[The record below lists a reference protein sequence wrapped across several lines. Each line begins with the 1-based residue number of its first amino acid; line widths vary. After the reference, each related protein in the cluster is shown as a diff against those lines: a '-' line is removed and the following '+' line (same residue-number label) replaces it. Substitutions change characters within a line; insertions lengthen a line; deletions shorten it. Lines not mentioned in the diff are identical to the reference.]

1 MINIDTETKKFKN
14 AFNGSVDFVVKSVG
28 CKQGV
33 ALAFIDGMVNIDQ
46 MELGIIMPLL
56 QKAEFEPTEE
66 GIAAVLT
73 TGVKISAET
82 EIAEAITAISEG
94 ECVMLVEG
102 SSSYF
107 VVNIRGYALRTPSE
121 PPTSAVLK
129 GPREGF
135 TEDVKTNMVLLR
147 RRLHTNNL
155 VYNTIKVGRYTKTAV
170 VVAHINEI
178 ANIEIVDKI
187 TKRIEKIDIDGIID
201 AAYVGKFL
209 EERNYSIFNQ
219 TGMAE
224 KPDIVAAKML
234 EGRVAIIVDGSPMV
248 ITLPFCMLEDF
259 QDSQDYYKRATRAT
273 MLRMLRLLGVFFAI
287 ILPAAFVALQMH
299 QFQMLPMKL
308 LITIIN
314 SISGIPFTPV
324 VEMFIALVLFEILG
338 EASVRMPKYVGMA
351 VSIVGAIVL
360 GETAVSAGLLSSLT
374 VLITALSG
382 IALYVIPDEVGTF
395 STLRFAL
402 LFVGGAAG
410 LFGLVIVGVGVLAY
424 LVSVEIYG
432 VPYLSPFAPLV
443 SEDIKDSLI
452 KVEIKEMET
461 RPKYFS
467 SKNKKRIKHG

>member
-1 MINIDTETKKFKN
+1 MVEISRDEKEIKE
-14 AFNGSVDFVVKSVG
+14 AFNGSMDFVIKRINCG
-28 CKQGV
+28 QGV

-56 QKAEFEPTEE
+56 HSNGFDATAE
-66 GIAAVLT
+66 GVASVLT
-73 TGVKISAET
+73 TGVEIAAEPKIS
-82 EIAEAITAISEG
+82 EAITAISEG
-94 ECVMLVEG
+94 ECVMLVDKSE
-102 SSSYF
+102 SYF
-107 VVNIRGYALRTPSE
+107 IIKIRGYALRTPSE

-155 VYNTIKVGRYTKTAV
+155 IYNTIKVGRYTKTAV
-170 VVAHINEI
+170 VVAHIKGI
-178 ANIEIVDKI
+178 ADNNIVQTI
-187 TKRIEKIDIDGIID
+187 TKKIEEIDIDGVID
-201 AAYVGKFL
+201 ASYVGKFL

-224 KPDIVAAKML
+224 KPDIVAGKML

-248 ITLPFCMLEDF
+248 ITLPFSLIEDF
-259 QDSQDYYKRATRAT
+259 QDSQDYYKRAPRAT
-273 MLRMLRLLGVFFAI
+273 MLRFLRLLGVFFAI
-287 ILPAAFVALQMH
+287 ILPATFVALQMH
-299 QFQMLPMKL
+299 QFQILPMKL

-314 SISGIPFTPV
+314 SINGIPFTPV

-395 STLRFAL
+395 STLRFGL

-410 LFGLVIVGVGVLAY
+410 MFGLVIAGVGLLAY

-432 VPYLSPFAPLV
+432 VPYLAPFAPITESDL
-443 SEDIKDSLI
+443 KDALI
-452 KVEIKEMET
+452 KVEIKDMET
-461 RPKYFS
+461 R
-467 SKNKKRIKHG
+467 

>member
-1 MINIDTETKKFKN
+1 MINVQKEQEQLKS
-14 AFNGSVDFVVKSVG
+14 AFNNSVDFVFKCVKS
-28 CKQGV
+28 KQNI

-46 MELGIIMPLL
+46 MEIGIIMPLL
-56 QKAEFEPTEE
+56 RAEAFEPTEQ
-66 GIAAVLT
+66 GVASVLT
-73 TGVKISAET
+73 TGVKISAEGDT
-82 EIAEAITAISEG
+82 TKVITAITEG

-102 SSSYF
+102 SADYYII
-107 VVNIRGYALRTPSE
+107 NIRGYALRTPSE

-155 VYNTIKVGRYTKTAV
+155 VYTTIKVGRYTKTAV
-170 VVAHINEI
+170 VVAHIKGI
-178 ANIEIVDKI
+178 AEEEIVKSITQKI
-187 TKRIEKIDIDGIID
+187 ESIDIDGIID
-201 AAYVGKFL
+201 SSYIGKFL

-224 KPDIVAAKML
+224 KPDIVSAKML
-234 EGRVAIIVDGSPMV
+234 EGRVAIIVDGSPIV

-259 QDSQDYYKRATRAT
+259 QDSQDYYKRASRAS
-273 MLRMLRLLGVFFAI
+273 MLRMMRLLGVFFAI
-287 ILPAAFVALQMH
+287 ILPATFVALQMH
-299 QFQMLPMKL
+299 QFQILPMKL

-314 SISGIPFTPV
+314 SIAGIPFTPV

-395 STLRFAL
+395 STLRFLL
-402 LFVGGAAG
+402 LFVGGASG

-424 LVSVEIYG
+424 LVSMEIYG
-432 VPYLSPFAPLV
+432 VPYLSPFAPV
-443 SEDIKDSLI
+443 VAEDLKDSLL
-452 KVEIKEMET
+452 KVDIKEMKT
-461 RPKYFS
+461 RPQYY
-467 SKNKKRIKHG
+467 SKINRKRIKNG